1 MNIKDVKQL
10 KTQYE
15 QMIKDSI
22 VQMLQIQQQDI
33 TVEWELERT
42 TVMLSLY
49 DKNSIVNFVFQYT
62 ENDFVIT
69 TSSYKPV
76 MQNNMVV
83 GIIASDATIN
93 LATIEAI
100 RNAISDVLSH
110 GINEDNCEGE
120 PDAE

>member
-1 MNIKDVKQL
+1 MNINDVKQL
-10 KTQYE
+10 KTRYE

-22 VQMLQIQQQDI
+22 AQMLQIQQQDI
-33 TVEWELERT
+33 AVEWKLEQT
-42 TVMLSLY
+42 TVTLSLY

-93 LATIEAI
+93 LATIEAV
-100 RNAISDVLSH
+100 RNAISNVLSH
-110 GINEDNCEGE
+110 GINEDKTEGE
-120 PDAE
+120 PDA

>member
-1 MNIKDVKQL
+1 MNINDVKQL

-22 VQMLQIQQQDI
+22 AQMLQIEQQDI
-33 TVEWELERT
+33 TVEWELEQT
-42 TVMLSLY
+42 TAALSLY
-49 DKNSIVNFVFQYT
+49 SKNSIVNFVFQYT

-69 TSSYKPV
+69 ASSYKPV

-100 RNAISDVLSH
+100 RNAITNVLSR

-120 PDAE
+120 PDA